1 LAKAS
6 SARPGAALVFLLP
19 AFLLGLVATAQLQSQ
34 SRRSLTP
41 SEYSSQDSVKLT
53 EHALAL
59 QREQT
64 DLKRELTALREQ
76 LANIQAQAAGVGGQS
91 ATLQAQLDQLR
102 EIAGLT
108 PLVGG
113 GVVVTLDDAHLAPS
127 TNSRS
132 IVSAIVHSEDIVDV
146 LNAAWKA
153 GARAIA
159 VNDERVTGA
168 SACVGAT
175 IQINGTL
182 MSPPFRFAIL
192 GSTDELYRALTDP
205 RELADLRAR
214 QRNFGLGFQVARADD
229 LRVPA
234 YNGVLR
240 VRYAV
245 AR

>member
-1 LAKAS
+1 MAKAS
-6 SARPGAALVFLLP
+6 IARPGAALVFLLP
-19 AFLLGLVATAQLQSQ
+19 AFLLGLVATTQLQSQ
-34 SRRSLTP
+34 SRRTLIP

-53 EHALAL
+53 EQALAL

-76 LANIQAQAAGVGGQS
+76 LADLQAQGAGVGGQS
-91 ATLQAQLDQLR
+91 TTLQAQLDQLR
-102 EIAGLT
+102 ELAGLT
-108 PLVGG
+108 PLAGR
-113 GVVVTLDDAHLAPS
+113 GVVVTLDDAHLPPS
-127 TNSRS
+127 TN
-132 IVSAIVHSEDIVDV
+132 VSSVIQAIVHSEDIVDV

-182 MSPPFRFAIL
+182 MSPPFRFVIL
-192 GSTDELYRALTDP
+192 GASDELYGALTEP
-205 RELADLRAR
+205 RELTDLRAR
-214 QRNFGLGFQVARADD
+214 QRNFGLGFEVARADD

-234 YNGVLR
+234 YSGALR

>member
-1 LAKAS
+1 
-6 SARPGAALVFLLP
+6 
-19 AFLLGLVATAQLQSQ
+19 LVATTQLQSQ
-34 SRRSLTP
+34 SRRSLIP
-41 SEYSSQDSVKLT
+41 SAYSSQDSVKLT
-53 EHALAL
+53 EDALAL

-64 DLKRELTALREQ
+64 DLKRELTALRER
-76 LANIQAQAAGVGGQS
+76 LAEIQAQAAGVGGQS

-102 EIAGLT
+102 ELAGLT
-108 PLVGG
+108 PLVGT
-113 GVVVTLDDAHLAPS
+113 GVVVTLDDARLPAS
-127 TNSRS
+127 ANSRS

-214 QRNFGLGFQVARADD
+214 QRNFGLGFQVGRADD

-234 YNGVLR
+234 YSGALR

>member
-1 LAKAS
+1 M
-6 SARPGAALVFLLP
+6 
-19 AFLLGLVATAQLQSQ
+19 LGLVATTQLQSQ
-34 SRRSLTP
+34 SRRTLTP
-41 SEYSSQDSVKLT
+41 SEYSSQDSPKLT
-53 EHALAL
+53 EHALVL

-76 LANIQAQAAGVGGQS
+76 LADLQEQGAGVGGQS
-91 ATLQAQLDQLR
+91 ASLQAELDQLR
-102 EIAGLT
+102 ELAGLT
-108 PLVGG
+108 PLVGSG
-113 GVVVTLDDAHLAPS
+113 LVVTLDDARLPPS
-127 TNSRS
+127 TNTHS
-132 IVSAIVHSEDIVDV
+132 IVSAIVHSEDVVDV

-182 MSPPFRFAIL
+182 MSPPFHFVIL
-192 GSTDELYRALTDP
+192 GSRDELYRALTDP

-214 QRNFGLGFQVARADD
+214 RLNFGLGFEVAPADD

-234 YNGVLR
+234 YSGALR